1 MHIAFVDST
10 ITALPV
16 LRWAKELGHRVTF
29 VQSVYPFYP
38 PTEENLRILGMV
50 DRLVEPT
57 VIADPDAVFAAL
69 RQVHADTPIDLVN
82 SQSEPAT
89 VAAAMAGRRL
99 GLRGTPPEAVFIAR
113 HKDRCREVLRATGL
127 ATADFAR
134 VDDAGAA
141 VTQAER
147 IGYPVICKPPS
158 AAMSLL
164 SFVARDAGEVRDA
177 SASILAGVDTEAEM
191 WRPHLTGGVLVE
203 ELLQGPMVS
212 VEIGVRD
219 GTYYPFCV
227 TGRFRWHEREVVELG
242 SYLPADLPPD
252 QTTACVEY
260 AIAVCQA
267 IGADLGVFHL
277 EMIVT
282 DRGPVLV
289 EFNPRTMG
297 GGLPTAYH
305 HATGHE
311 IHRSVVQLLTGE
323 SKVDVPPLL
332 AGCTAVCAVTARDAG
347 TIAPAA
353 TLARLHEDPAVHEV
367 LGLDHYG
374 VHPGS
379 SVPAGTVLARFVLRR
394 PDLPAVR
401 DRMTALLRGL
411 ETDLDLPLMI
421 GDKDSVRH
429 RPAA

>member
-10 ITALPV
+10 ATALPV
-16 LRWAKELGHRVTF
+16 IRWAKELGHRVTY
-29 VQSVYPFYP
+29 VQPLHPFYP
-38 PTEENLRILGMV
+38 LTEENLRIVGMADHV
-50 DRLVEPT
+50 VEPT
-57 VIADPDAVFAAL
+57 VTSDPAAVIAAL
-69 RQVHADTPIDLVN
+69 RRVHAETPIDLAN
-82 SQSEPAT
+82 SQFEPVT
-89 VAAAMAGRRL
+89 VAVAMACRRL
-99 GLRGTPPEAVFIAR
+99 GLLGTAPESVLIAR
-113 HKDRCREVLRATGL
+113 RKDRCREVLRAGGL

-134 VDDAGAA
+134 VDDAPAA
-141 VTQAER
+141 VAQAER

-177 SASILAGVDTEAEM
+177 CAQILAGADTQNEV
-191 WRPHLTGGVLVE
+191 WRPYLTGGVLVE

-219 GTYYPFCV
+219 GVYYPFCV

-242 SYLPADLPPD
+242 SYLPAELPPG
-252 QTTACVEY
+252 QTAACIEY
-260 AIAVCQA
+260 ATAVCQA

-282 DRGPVLV
+282 DSGPVLV

-323 SKVDVPPLL
+323 PKVDVPPLL
-332 AGCTAVCAVTARDAG
+332 DGCTAVCAVTTRDGG
-347 TIAPAA
+347 TISPAA

-367 LGLDHYG
+367 LGLDH
-374 VHPGS
+374 HTAQPGA

-411 ETDLDLPLMI
+411 ESDLDLPLMI